1 MWSPVY
7 LVLYLTQKSDF
18 ILLNSCLRLLYLV
31 EVEQTIDEHKKWNFW
46 VNKRHISWTSHL
58 TNFTNFKFDEINL
71 KPRIQ
76 CKRQFPRFAKPMWC
90 IAIIYHKMK
99 PQGWLGN
106 ALRGRNSR
114 AYLLAP
120 AAHCGETG
128 LLRVT
133 LWKFSNND
141 KIFFEKFPVIFS

>member
-1 MWSPVY
+1 MFQSRCLQNTTKY
-7 LVLYLTQKSDF
+7 IIKEGIDTILNLTRS
-18 ILLNSCLRLLYLV
+18 I
-31 EVEQTIDEHKKWNFW
+31 
-46 VNKRHISWTSHL
+46 
-58 TNFTNFKFDEINL
+58 L

-128 LLRVT
+128 LLRVILWT
-133 LWKFSNND
+133 LYYNID
-141 KIFFEKFPVIFS
+141 KIFCKISCNIFIVQYYRNFKAFFFFLWKKVSLKNTHSMGCL